1 MIKKKKVLFYRI
13 RTYDGRYNPGDKFTS
28 FKAALEEAKRLF
40 GWKRIYTAR
49 HTAWS
54 GLAAKYWYPSENNID
69 SMEISDKPSTIYHS
83 ESPVIERIFE
93 YC

>member
-49 HTAWS
+49 YITVP
-54 GLAAKYWYPSENNID
+54 GRYWYPAEDRID
-69 SMEISDKPSTIYHS
+69 EIEISNKPSKLT
-83 ESPVIERIFE
+83 EFETDCPVIEKH
-93 YC
+93 YKYV